1 MNTTNPQGRSK
12 ATRCGTRAFI
22 VLAALMGLVGI
33 GIVAMGLLGAGSTPS
48 YVPAPAIENP
58 FTPTGPDTFTG
69 PTELPAQDKP
79 LGPMELFVPSVG
91 LRISIVDG
99 GLDSQGRMILPEPDR
114 SAFYTGAAPIGSSTG
129 STVVAGH
136 VNHEDASPAPMG
148 LLTKIEKGA
157 PIFITDATGKA
168 YRYKAVEATLY
179 GKHAL
184 PSKFF
189 RTGGDP
195 QLVLLTCGGEIG
207 ALDGVLN
214 FLDNAVVVAIPWP

>member
-1 MNTTNPQGRSK
+1 
-12 ATRCGTRAFI
+12 
-22 VLAALMGLVGI
+22 MGLVGI

-48 YVPAPAIENP
+48 YVPAPAMEKP
-58 FTPTGPDTFTG
+58 FSPTEPDTFTG
-69 PTELPAQDKP
+69 PTALPAQDKAM
-79 LGPMELFVPSVG
+79 GPMELSVPSVG

-99 GLDSQGRMILPEPDR
+99 GLDAQGRMILPVPDQ

-157 PIFITDATGKA
+157 PIFITDSSGKVH
-168 YRYKAVEATLY
+168 RYKAVEATLY

-184 PSKFF
+184 PSSFF
-189 RTGGDP
+189 RTEGDP
-195 QLVLLTCGGEIG
+195 QLVLLTCGGAIG
-207 ALDGVLN
+207 PLDGVVN
-214 FLDNAVVVAIPWP
+214 FLDNAAVVAVPWP